1 MEKKKMICFDMDGT
15 IANLFA
21 VPDWLPKL
29 RAYDPTPY
37 AEAAPMWDM
46 EALALVLE
54 MLKLNGWEIAV
65 ITWLSKESTPEY
77 DAAVRRVKRDWLE
90 RYNVPYDSFHGVK
103 YGRTKADS
111 VRKRCA
117 YGILIDDNE
126 TICAGWTLGATI
138 NPTKENII
146 EKLLSLL

>member
-15 IANLFA
+15 IADLFA

-54 MLKLNGWEIAV
+54 MLKLNGWEIAI

-77 DAAVRRVKRDWLE
+77 DAAVRRAKRDWLE
-90 RYNVPYDSFHGVK
+90 RYNIPYDSFHGVK

-117 YGILIDDNE
+117 YGVLIDDNE
-126 TICAGWTLGATI
+126 TICAGWSLGATI
-138 NPTKENII
+138 DPTKENII
-146 EKLLSLL
+146 EKLLALL

>member
-15 IANLFA
+15 IADLFA
-21 VPDWLPKL
+21 VSDWLPKL

-77 DAAVRRVKRDWLE
+77 DAAVRRAKRDWLE
-90 RYNVPYDSFHGVK
+90 RYNIPYDSFHGVK

-117 YGILIDDNE
+117 YGVLIDDNE
-126 TICAGWTLGATI
+126 TICAGWSLGATI
-138 NPTKENII
+138 DPTKENII
-146 EKLLSLL
+146 EKLLALL

>member
-54 MLKLNGWEIAV
+54 MLKLNSWEIAV

-77 DAAVRRVKRDWLE
+77 DAAVRRAKRDWLE

>member
-54 MLKLNGWEIAV
+54 MLKLNGWEITV

-77 DAAVRRVKRDWLE
+77 DAAVRRAKRDWLE

-117 YGILIDDNE
+117 YGVLIDDNK

-138 NPTKENII
+138 DPTKENII
-146 EKLLSLL
+146 EKLLALL

>member
-1 MEKKKMICFDMDGT
+1 MICLDMDGS
-15 IANLFA
+15 IADLFA
-21 VPDWLPKL
+21 VSDWLPKL
-29 RAYDPTPY
+29 RAYDSTPY

-46 EALALVLE
+46 FSLAFALE

-77 DAAVRRVKRDWLE
+77 DNAVRRAKKDWLE
-90 RYNVPYDSFHGVK
+90 RYGIPYDSFHGVK

-117 YGILIDDNE
+117 YGVLVDDNAKIRKGWKLGKTIDPTKQNLIDE
-126 TICAGWTLGATI
+126 
-138 NPTKENII
+138 
-146 EKLLSLL
+146 LLNLL

>member
-1 MEKKKMICFDMDGT
+1 MEKKKMICLDLDGT
-15 IANLFA
+15 LANLYA

-37 AEAAPMWDM
+37 AEAAPMWNMD
-46 EALALVLE
+46 ALALVLE
-54 MLKLNGWEIAV
+54 LLKLNGWKIAI
-65 ITWLSKESTPEY
+65 ITWLSKRSTPEY
-77 DAAVRRVKRDWLE
+77 DAAVRRAKRDWLE

-111 VRKRCA
+111 VRKSCA

-126 TICAGWTLGATI
+126 TICSGWTLGPTI

-146 EKLLSLL
+146 EKLLALL

>member
-1 MEKKKMICFDMDGT
+1 MEKKKMICFDLDGT
-15 IANLFA
+15 LANLYA
-21 VPDWLPKL
+21 VADWLPKL
-29 RAYDPTPY
+29 RSYDPTPY
-37 AEAAPMWDM
+37 VEAAPMWDM

-77 DAAVRRVKRDWLE
+77 DAAVRRAKRDWLE

-138 NPTKENII
+138 DPTKENII
-146 EKLLSLL
+146 EKLLALL